1 MRFRYI
7 AASPLVLM
15 TFATMVF
22 GGTFRTAPH
31 FPAGNSPSAIGEGD
45 FNHDGKL
52 DLVVANSGDSSVQVF
67 LGEGKGIFKA
77 QAPIPLDG
85 APVALAVGDF
95 NRDGILDVVALTQ
108 DVFVLLGNGDGTF
121 RFGGIFGAGTVNC
134 GGATTGCVTAAD
146 FNRDG
151 KLDLAVAGGL
161 SQPV

>member
-7 AASPLVLM
+7 AASPLFLM
-15 TFATMVF
+15 IFVTMVF

-52 DLVVANSGDSSVQVF
+52 DLVVANNGDSIVQIF
-67 LGEGKGIFKA
+67 LGEGKGMFKA

-121 RFGGIFGAGTVNC
+121 RFGGIFGAGTVSW
-134 GGATTGCVTAAD
+134 GARRLAA
-146 FNRDG
+146 
-151 KLDLAVAGGL
+151 
-161 SQPV
+161 